1 MKRIG
6 ILGLQGA
13 VQDHERHIRRCGAL
27 PVIVKTKEALKSVD
41 ALILPGGES
50 TVMTRFL
57 HLFGMTDTIKQ
68 HHAQGMPMWGI
79 CAGSILLARESD
91 GSPGTLGLIDM
102 TVKRN
107 AYGRHEASFE
117 RKIMIP
123 AFRGNIEGVFIR
135 APRIIKT
142 GRNVEIHA
150 YDAKEPVFVREKN
163 GFATTFH
170 PELTNDSSIHSF
182 FIASV

>member
-13 VQDHERHIRRCGAL
+13 VQDHEKHIRRCGAT
-27 PVIVKTKEALKSVD
+27 PVIVKTKEGLDSVD
-41 ALILPGGES
+41 ALIFPGGES

-57 HLFGMTDTIKQ
+57 DLFGMIDTIKKQ
-68 HHAQGMPMWGI
+68 YAQGMSMWGI

-91 GSPGTLGLIDM
+91 GNPGTLGLIDIAI
-102 TVKRN
+102 KRN

-117 RKIMIP
+117 QKIMVP
-123 AFRGNIEGVFIR
+123 AFRGHVDGVFIR
-135 APRIIKT
+135 APKITKIGKK
-142 GRNVEIHA
+142 VAIHA
-150 YDAKEPVFVREKN
+150 YNNDEPVFVREKN
-163 GFATTFH
+163 CFATTFH
-170 PELTNDSSIHSF
+170 PELTNDSSIHSY